1 MDKQKYKE
9 TLEKALDI
17 TTKALEVC
25 EPELLPKYVETLLL
39 LSDRLYDL
47 ERQLWN

>member
-1 MDKQKYKE
+1 MKEEKYKE
-9 TLEKALDI
+9 VLRKVLKLAMDRIET
-17 TTKALEVC
+17 C
-25 EPELLPKYVETLLL
+25 EPELLPKYVETILL